1 MRKYKTKRRF
11 KKRKKRSLLKNR
23 IFWDFVLVFIFAL
36 SFFYF
41 LFFSETFRIEEIKI
55 SGSELVLER
64 EIQALLDRELKNPFF
79 HFFYRDTFFLVSS
92 QKIEEKILKE
102 HPEIEKVDLKKKFP
116 KNLIVEIKERIPKG
130 IFCFSTDSCL
140 LIDNQG
146 IIFKAAEKTKKEN
159 MPIIFG
165 PAMTQYERA
174 PGEEIITQEK
184 INQILE
190 IENEFQKLEIEPEK
204 FILKDNER
212 LDIKTIEGWEI
223 YFDLR
228 EDINLAL
235 TKLKLLLEKEISAEK
250 RKNLEYIDLRF
261 SKVYYK

>member
-1 MRKYKTKRRF
+1 MRKYKTKRKF
-11 KKRKKRSLLKNR
+11 KKRKRRSVFKRR
-23 IFWDFVLVFIFAL
+23 FFGDFILFFIFAL
-36 SFFYF
+36 FLFYF
-41 LFFSETFRIEEIKI
+41 LFLSEVLKI
-55 SGSELVLER
+55 R
-64 EIQALLDRELKNPFF
+64 EIEIFSAQSISQKEIRAFLEKELKTPFLY
-79 HFFYRDTFFLVSS
+79 FFSKDTFFLVSS

-102 HPEIEKVDLKKKFP
+102 HPEIEKVNLKKNFP
-116 KNLIVEIKERIPKG
+116 KDLIVEIKERIPKG
-130 IFCFSTDSCL
+130 IFCFSTDNCF

-146 IIFKAAEKTKKEN
+146 IIFKAVEKIRPEN
-159 MPIIFG
+159 LPIIFG
-165 PAMTQYERA
+165 PVTTQYERVL
-174 PGEEIITQEK
+174 GEEVIYQEK

-212 LDIKTIEGWEI
+212 LDIKITEGWEI

-235 TKLKLLLEKEISAEK
+235 TKLKLLLEKEISLEK

-261 SKVYYK
+261 SKVFYK